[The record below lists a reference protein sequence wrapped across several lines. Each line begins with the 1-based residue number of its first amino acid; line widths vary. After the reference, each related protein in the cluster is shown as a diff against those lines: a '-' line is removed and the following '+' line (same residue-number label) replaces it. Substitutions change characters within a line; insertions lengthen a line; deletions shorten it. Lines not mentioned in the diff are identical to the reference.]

1 MKYQYNYSFL
11 GRWMAKNKG
20 ITINTILRAIGST
33 SNNSLRLWEQG
44 KCPMPV
50 TSILRFCNTFQVPI
64 SAFFCDI
71 DNNGNTS
78 LAYIPPSPNDQFE
91 PDGGYVKERKVGSR
105 ALYDPLDVTII
116 PSVIPGVSQNHMQ
129 PNTKKNNEDMANINK
144 PDASSCPFQNNSNIN
159 DKNMVAMLEIE
170 TKRIELEERYAK
182 ERIWLLDFIAE
193 LQKQNADLTNMLMC
207 IKTHKVYEDSQDL
220 PTETSLQL

>member
-20 ITINTILRAIGST
+20 ITINTILQAIGST
-33 SNNSLRLWEQG
+33 SNNSLRLWKQG

-71 DNNGNTS
+71 DNNDNTS
-78 LAYIPPSPNDQFE
+78 LAYISPSPNDQFE
-91 PDGGYVKERKVGSR
+91 PYGGYVKERKAGSR
-105 ALYDPLDVTII
+105 ALYDPLDVTVI
-116 PSVIPGVSQNHMQ
+116 PSVIPGVSLNHTQ
-129 PNTKKNNEDMANINK
+129 PNTKENNEDMANINK
-144 PDASSCPFQNNSNIN
+144 SNVGSCPFQNDSNISN
-159 DKNMVAMLEIE
+159 KNMVAMLEIG

-193 LQKQNADLTNMLMC
+193 LQKQNADLTNMLMR

-220 PTETSLQL
+220 PTESSSQL